1 MAKIGFLGLGEMGT
15 PMAGRLLRAGHDLTV
30 WNRSVERTASLAQQG
45 AAVASSPAKAAAGA
59 DFVITMLATPQALEQ
74 VLFGTAGLAAALSP
88 GQVLIDMS
96 TVGPDE
102 VRSAADRLP
111 KGALLVDAP
120 VRGSVPQA
128 TSGQLDIF
136 VGATDRDYERVR
148 PILEALGSVRHA
160 GGPGSGA
167 AMKLV
172 ANLVLG
178 AAIVTLG
185 EALSLGESL
194 ELKRDM
200 LLDIL
205 ADSPIGPIVKAKRAN
220 VESGDFAPS
229 FKLRHAAKDLRLVT
243 EAAAARGRELKQARV
258 NRAWFD
264 EAAERGAADLDFSAV
279 VATIG
284 KEERRQ

>member
-15 PMAGRLLRAGHDLTV
+15 PMAGRLLQAGHDVVL
-30 WNRSVERTASLAQQG
+30 WNRSLERTAPLAQKG
-45 AAVASSPAKAAAGA
+45 AAVAASPAKAAAGR
-59 DFVITMLATPQALEQ
+59 DFVITMLATPEALEQ
-74 VLFGTAGLAAALSP
+74 VLFGAAGLAPAFSP
-88 GQVLIDMS
+88 GQILIDMS

-102 VRSAADRLP
+102 VRSAGARLP
-111 KGALLVDAP
+111 AGVSLVDAP

-128 TSGQLDIF
+128 TEGRLDIF
-136 VGATDRDYERVR
+136 VGATDETFERVR
-148 PILEALGSVRHA
+148 PILEHLGSVRHT

-172 ANLVLG
+172 ANLALG

-194 ELKRDM
+194 ALKRDI
-200 LLDIL
+200 LLDVL

-220 VESGDFAPS
+220 VESGQFAPS

-243 EAAAARGRELKQARV
+243 ETAAARGRDLKQARA
-258 NRAWFD
+258 NRAWLD
-264 EAAERGAADLDFSAV
+264 EAAAQGADDLDFSAV

-284 KEERRQ
+284 GHGK

>member
-15 PMAGRLLRAGHDLTV
+15 PMASRLLKAGHDVTV
-30 WNRSVERTASLAQQG
+30 WNRTEERTVPLAQQG
-45 AAVASSPAKAAAGA
+45 AAVASSPAKTAAGA
-59 DFVITMLATPQALEQ
+59 DFVITMLATPAAVEQ
-74 VLFGTAGLAAALSP
+74 VLFGTDGLAPALSP
-88 GQVLIDMS
+88 GQILIDMS

-102 VRSAADRLP
+102 VRSVAARLP
-111 KGALLVDAP
+111 KGASLVDAP
-120 VRGSVPQA
+120 VRGSVPLA
-128 TSGQLDIF
+128 TSGNLEVF
-136 VGATDRDYERVR
+136 VGATDGDYERVR
-148 PILEALGSVRHA
+148 PILESLGSVRHT

-172 ANLVLG
+172 ANLALG

-194 ELKRDM
+194 GLKRGTV
-200 LLDIL
+200 LDAL

-220 VESGDFAPS
+220 VESGQFAPT

-243 EAAAARGRELKQARV
+243 EAAAARGRELKQARA
-258 NRAWFD
+258 NRAWLD

-279 VATIG
+279 VATIRG
-284 KEERRQ
+284 EKPSA

>member
-15 PMAGRLLRAGHDLTV
+15 PMAGRLLQAGHDVVL
-30 WNRSVERTASLAQQG
+30 WNRSLERTAPLAQKG
-45 AAVASSPAKAAAGA
+45 AAVAASPAKAAAGR
-59 DFVITMLATPQALEQ
+59 DFVITMLATPEALEQ
-74 VLFGTAGLAAALSP
+74 VLFGAAGLAPAFSP
-88 GQVLIDMS
+88 GQILIDMS

-102 VRSAADRLP
+102 VRSAGARLP
-111 KGALLVDAP
+111 AGVSLVDAP

-128 TSGQLDIF
+128 TEGRLDIF
-136 VGATDRDYERVR
+136 VGATDETFERVR
-148 PILEALGSVRHA
+148 PILEHLGSVRHT

-172 ANLVLG
+172 ANLALG

-194 ELKRDM
+194 ALKRDI
-200 LLDIL
+200 LLDVL

-220 VESGDFAPS
+220 VESGQFAPS

-243 EAAAARGRELKQARV
+243 ETAAARGRDLKQARA
-258 NRAWFD
+258 NRAWLD
-264 EAAERGAADLDFSAV
+264 EAAAQGAADLDFSAV

-284 KEERRQ
+284 GHGK